1 MLRVEKNLSPN
12 SISAY
17 KSDLE
22 PYLDFLSNKQSL
34 TDLEEIRQI
43 HIREYI
49 RYLYDGKIPDES
61 RKKKKKEKKVALA
74 KLSKAQK
81 EKVEKILST
90 FDSGTLTEIECE
102 AKLEKEQLNAND
114 IASLMV
120 KDKKKKLK
128 TTTIVRSF
136 SSIRNYHNFLSRED
150 LVKNNPSQLLDPPKL
165 QKKIPQVLSVIEI
178 EAIINEVDTKGLM
191 GYRDKAILEILYSAG
206 LRVSELCDLL
216 VQKDLRDKKM
226 LLVDSKG
233 KKQRL
238 VPVGKKVIKAIDNYR
253 KKIRAKLEEKNVHEG
268 YLFLSNNGKQL
279 TRMTVN
285 NILKK
290 WTQAAGI
297 TKRVYPHILRH
308 SFATHLLDGGAS
320 LRSIQ
325 KMLGHA
331 DISTTQ
337 IYTHHDK
344 LFLTSEVQ
352 KFHPRW

>member
-17 KSDLE
+17 KGDLKR
-22 PYLDFLSNKQSL
+22 YLNFLSNEQSL

-49 RYLYDGKIPDES
+49 RSLYDKKIPVGP
-61 RKKKKKEKKVALA
+61 RKKKKK
-74 KLSKAQK
+74 
-81 EKVEKILST
+81 
-90 FDSGTLTEIECE
+90 
-102 AKLEKEQLNAND
+102 KLE
-114 IASLMV
+114 S
-120 KDKKKKLK
+120 
-128 TTTIVRSF
+128 TTIVRSF
-136 SSIRNYHNFLSRED
+136 SSIRNYHNYLSREN

-165 QKKIPQVLSVIEI
+165 PKQIPQVLSVIEI
-178 EAIINEVDTKGLM
+178 EAIINAVNTEGLM

-216 VQKDLRDKKM
+216 VQKDLREKKM
-226 LLVDSKG
+226 LRVDSKG

-238 VPVGKKVIKAIDNYR
+238 VPVGKKVIKVIDNYR
-253 KKIRAKLEEKNVHEG
+253 KKIRTKLEDKNEHEG

-297 TKRVYPHILRH
+297 TKRVYPHIFRH
-308 SFATHLLDGGAS
+308 SFATHLLDGGAG
-320 LRSIQ
+320 LRSVQ
-325 KMLGHA
+325 EMLGHA

>member
-49 RYLYDGKIPDES
+49 RYLYDGKIPVGS
-61 RKKKKKEKKVALA
+61 RKK
-74 KLSKAQK
+74 
-81 EKVEKILST
+81 
-90 FDSGTLTEIECE
+90 
-102 AKLEKEQLNAND
+102 
-114 IASLMV
+114 
-120 KDKKKKLK
+120 KKKKLK

-178 EAIINEVDTKGLM
+178 EAIINAVDTKGLM

-297 TKRVYPHILRH
+297 TKKVYPHIFRH
-308 SFATHLLDGGAS
+308 SFATHLLDGGAG
-320 LRSIQ
+320 LRSVQ
-325 KMLGHA
+325 EMLGHA

>member
-1 MLRVEKNLSPN
+1 MLRVEKGLARN
-12 SISAY
+12 SIDAY
-17 KSDLE
+17 KSDLMR
-22 PYLDFLSNKQSL
+22 YLNFLADNQSL

-43 HIREYI
+43 DIRHYI
-49 RYLYDGKIPDES
+49 RSLHDKRLEPASIA
-61 RKKKKKEKKVALA
+61 RKL
-74 KLSKAQK
+74 
-81 EKVEKILST
+81 
-90 FDSGTLTEIECE
+90 
-102 AKLEKEQLNAND
+102 
-114 IASLMV
+114 
-120 KDKKKKLK
+120 
-128 TTTIVRSF
+128 

-165 QKKIPQVLSVIEI
+165 PKQIPQVLSVIEI
-178 EAIINEVDTKGLM
+178 EAIINAVNTEGLM
-191 GYRDKAILEILYSAG
+191 GYSDKAILEILYSAG

-320 LRSIQ
+320 LRSVQ
-325 KMLGHA
+325 EMLGHV

-344 LFLTSEVQ
+344 LFLTSELQ
-352 KFHPRW
+352 EFHPRW

>member
-1 MLRVEKNLSPN
+1 MLRVEKNISPN

-61 RKKKKKEKKVALA
+61 RKKNKKEKKAALA

-81 EKVEKILST
+81 EKVERILST

-114 IASLMV
+114 IASLME

-165 QKKIPQVLSVIEI
+165 QKKIPEVLSVVEI
-178 EAIINEVDTKGLM
+178 EAIINAVNTNELL
-191 GYRDKAILEILYSAG
+191 GYRDKAVLETLYSAG
-206 LRVSELCDLL
+206 LRVSELCQLINQKNLL
-216 VQKDLRDKKM
+216 DSEMLR
-226 LLVDSKG
+226 VIGKG
-233 KKQRL
+233 NKEGL
-238 VPVGKKVIKAIDNYR
+238 VPIGNIVIKIINDYLKYLR
-253 KKIRAKLEEKNVHEG
+253 PQLEDIVKTDKH
-268 YLFLSNNGKQL
+268 LFLSNNGKPL
-279 TRMTVN
+279 TRMTVY

-290 WTQAAGI
+290 WT
-297 TKRVYPHILRH
+297 RRP
-308 SFATHLLDGGAS
+308 SLL
-320 LRSIQ
+320 
-325 KMLGHA
+325 ML
-331 DISTTQ
+331 
-337 IYTHHDK
+337 
-344 LFLTSEVQ
+344 
-352 KFHPRW
+352 

>member
-49 RYLYDGKIPDES
+49 RYLYDGKIPVGS
-61 RKKKKKEKKVALA
+61 RKK
-74 KLSKAQK
+74 
-81 EKVEKILST
+81 
-90 FDSGTLTEIECE
+90 
-102 AKLEKEQLNAND
+102 
-114 IASLMV
+114 
-120 KDKKKKLK
+120 KKKKLK

-253 KKIRAKLEEKNVHEG
+253 KKIREKLEEKNVHEG

-297 TKRVYPHILRH
+297 TKKVYPHIFRH
-308 SFATHLLDGGAS
+308 SFATHLLDGGAG
-320 LRSIQ
+320 LRSVQ
-325 KMLGHA
+325 EMLGHA